1 MGSERDGVFIRTC
14 LRPTLL
20 SKHGDLGSK
29 FSAFI
34 DDPSRDPH
42 YPMLRVGCI
51 QVRRSIC
58 PGALDR
64 LLWERSTVDR

>member
-1 MGSERDGVFIRTC
+1 MRSERDGVFIRTC

-20 SKHGDLGSK
+20 SNGDLGSK

-42 YPMLRVGCI
+42 HPMLRVGCI
-51 QVRRSIC
+51 HVRRSIF
-58 PGALDR
+58 PGSMDR
-64 LLWERSTVDR
+64 LLWETSTVDR